1 MTSWYCSRC
10 KEKMENVEDIKLIYG
25 EIELPPGIGYRCP
38 KCKVEYLDGETTLNE
53 LNPAEEMLQ
62 GK

>member
-1 MTSWYCSRC
+1 
-10 KEKMENVEDIKLIYG
+10 MENVEDIKLIYG

-38 KCKVEYLDGETTLNE
+38 KCKVEYLDGETTVNE